1 MFKKKIKK
9 KIIFNLF
16 KSLNNLKKKK
26 FLILGPIGNYS
37 FNILITKINKKI
49 NLLPLKSI
57 NYLNLNNNKLLPYEN
72 NNGGIVRDTIN
83 LLFKKKIFI
92 NSILILNIK
101 HNFFIYKKKKFFCLH
116 KQSYKQIKKNIF
128 FFFGKIKLN
137 FTNSNSIINEGINI
151 CNFSSNKT
159 FSINIKKISLKDNL
173 FNKTKFIINKKTKKK
188 KNILSFFI
196 KKKIMLKKILKIYK
210 NKNIFY
216 YEVFIFS
223 FKFFLFIMKY
233 LKNITKIIISGFYNI
248 I

>member
-16 KSLNNLKKKK
+16 KSLNNFKKKN

-37 FNILITKINKKI
+37 FNIIITKLNKKY

-57 NYLNLNNNKLLPYEN
+57 NYLYLNYNKLLPYEN

-101 HNFFIYKKKKFFCLH
+101 HNFFIYKKKKIFCLH

-128 FFFGKIKLN
+128 FFFNKTKLI
-137 FTNSNSIINEGINI
+137 FTNSNSIINKGINI
-151 CNFSSNKT
+151 CNFLSNKT
-159 FSINIKKISLKDNL
+159 FSINIKKITLKDNL
-173 FNKTKFIINKKTKKK
+173 INKTKFIINKNNNKK
-188 KNILSFFI
+188 KNILSFFL
-196 KKKIMLKKILKIYK
+196 KGKVFLKKILKIYK

-216 YEVFIFS
+216 YEIFIYS
-223 FKFFLFIMKY
+223 FRFFLFIMKY
-233 LKNITKIIISGFYNI
+233 FKKKTKIIISGFYNI

>member
-1 MFKKKIKK
+1 MFKKKIKN

-16 KSLNNLKKKK
+16 RSINNFKKKN

-37 FNILITKINKKI
+37 FKIIITKLNKKY

-57 NYLNLNNNKLLPYEN
+57 SYLNFNNKKILPYEN

-92 NSILILNIK
+92 SSVLILNIK
-101 HNFFIYKKKKFFCLH
+101 HNFFIYKKKKFFYLH
-116 KQSYKQIKKNIF
+116 KQSYKQIKKNVF
-128 FFFGKIKLN
+128 FFFKNIKLKY
-137 FTNSNSIINEGINI
+137 TNSNSIINKGVNI
-151 CNFSSNKT
+151 CNFLSKKV
-159 FSINIKKISLKDNL
+159 FPINIKKTFLKDNL
-173 FNKTKFIINKKTKKK
+173 LNKTKFIINKKIKKK

-196 KKKIMLKKILKIYK
+196 DKNILFKKILKIYK

-216 YEVFIFS
+216 YEIFIYS

-233 LKNITKIIISGFYNI
+233 LKNTKIIITGFYNI

>member
-1 MFKKKIKK
+1 MFKKKFKN

-16 KSLNNLKKKK
+16 QSINNLKKKN
-26 FLILGPIGNYS
+26 FLTLGPIGNYS
-37 FNILITKINKKI
+37 FKIIITKLNKKY

-57 NYLNLNNNKLLPYEN
+57 NCLNFNNNKILPYEN

-83 LLFKKKIFI
+83 LLFKKKVFI

-101 HNFFIYKKKKFFCLH
+101 HNFFVYKKKKFFYLH

-128 FFFGKIKLN
+128 FFFKKIKLK
-137 FTNSNSIINEGINI
+137 FINSNSIINKGINI
-151 CNFSSNKT
+151 CNSLSNKI
-159 FSINIKKISLKDNL
+159 FPVNIKKIFLKDNL
-173 FNKTKFIINKKTKKK
+173 FNKTKFIINKKIKKK

-196 KKKIMLKKILKIYK
+196 NKNIFFEKILKIYK
-210 NKNIFY
+210 KKNIFY
-216 YEVFIFS
+216 YEIFVYS

-233 LKNITKIIISGFYNI
+233 LKNTKIIITGFYNI